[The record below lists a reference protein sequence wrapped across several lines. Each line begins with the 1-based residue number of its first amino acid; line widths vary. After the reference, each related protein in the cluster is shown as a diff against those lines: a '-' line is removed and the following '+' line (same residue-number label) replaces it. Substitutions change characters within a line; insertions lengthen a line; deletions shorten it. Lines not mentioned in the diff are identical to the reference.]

1 MSESNIKIQDV
12 IVALKKRWQII
23 VGITLVATILSSIAS
38 FFIIKPKY
46 QASAKLFI
54 GKEDNGQQV
63 AYNNSDI
70 QMYQQLIKTYISV
83 INTKDLVRRATEKKG
98 IDIDVSSVLSNLSV
112 IQAGENTQIL
122 QISYTS
128 TDKNASKDV
137 VQAITDEFIDYSSQ
151 LITNSNVKV
160 VEEAS
165 LPEAPISPNKKM
177 NILISLVF
185 GFLVGVGLSIMLE
198 FMDNTFKDKDT
209 LEEFINLP
217 VIGVIPNWDKL
228 K

>member
-1 MSESNIKIQDV
+1 
-12 IVALKKRWQII
+12 
-23 VGITLVATILSSIAS
+23 
-38 FFIIKPKY
+38 
-46 QASAKLFI
+46 
-54 GKEDNGQQV
+54 
-63 AYNNSDI
+63 
-70 QMYQQLIKTYISV
+70 MYQQLIKTYISV

-98 IDIDVSSVLSNLSV
+98 LDIDVASVLSNLNV
-112 IQAGENTQIL
+112 IQAGDNTQIL
-122 QISYTS
+122 QISYVD
-128 TDKNASKDV
+128 TDKNRSKDV
-137 VQAITDEFIDYSSQ
+137 VQAITEEFISYSSQ

-165 LPEAPISPNKKM
+165 LPEEPISPNKKM

-185 GFLVGVGLSIMLE
+185 GLLVGVGLSIILE

-217 VIGVIPNWDKL
+217 VIGVIPNWEKL